1 MNFERIKAIIFRQI
15 YNWRHNFDRLSD
27 SFYWPAIDI
36 ILWGFTS
43 IYIKKQSPNAPFIV
57 IALLT
62 GIVFWLII
70 WRAQYEITINLLTEI
85 WDKNLV
91 NIFASPL
98 TIGEWIV
105 SVILLGLIKMF
116 LSVAFAVTL
125 AFLLYKANIFLF
137 GFYLIPFVISLLF
150 TGWFAGFIVAGLI
163 IRFGAKIQTLAW
175 VGVTILMPFSAV
187 FYPLAT
193 LPSWAQKVAALVPS
207 SYVFEGMR
215 EILFTGALSYDK
227 LFVSF
232 ALNIVYLI
240 LSIWFFVYMF
250 NKSRELGLGRLI

>member
-43 IYIKKQSPNAPFIV
+43 IYIKKQSPNTPFII

-175 VGVTILMPFSAV
+175 VGVTVLMPFSAV

-193 LPSWAQKVAALVPS
+193 LPSWAQKIAALVPS